1 MPYKNIEIND
11 TGAVNTAL
19 VKQSQYYKGFS
30 SVDDTTS
37 ATKLFDFDL
46 VKQDIINSFRTR
58 RGERVMN
65 PTFGSAIWDLIMEP
79 ATPITRQQFMD
90 DIQVICTSDP
100 RVTPIQMDLTE
111 YETGYFLELTL
122 LLKNTDQTSNM
133 RLQFDQSIG
142 LVVQQ

>member
-1 MPYKNIEIND
+1 
-11 TGAVNTAL
+11 
-19 VKQSQYYKGFS
+19 
-30 SVDDTTS
+30 
-37 ATKLFDFDL
+37 
-46 VKQDIINSFRTR
+46 
-58 RGERVMN
+58 
-65 PTFGSAIWDLIMEP
+65 
-79 ATPITRQQFMD
+79 MD
-90 DIQVICTSDP
+90 DIQTICTSDP